1 MGLWSWYKGFNK
13 RQMDRTKKKI
23 ERTKTDWENLKKE
36 KDNFTDT
43 VKETKENW
51 KETKENWKETK
62 EDLKKAKEDF
72 KEETKEN
79 WKETKEDLKKAK
91 EDYKDEMKETKE
103 DWKKAKEDFK
113 ENWKE
118 TKEDFKDEMK
128 ENWKQAKSEWK
139 DEEDSMK
146 DEEDVLV
153 KGNFWKTLALFPFRL
168 LISPLSWISYSVGYV
183 LIDMRK
189 NFQELAGDNW
199 FFFYVFALVT
209 GWVVAV
215 PLALTFGFFRTLR
228 YVITGRKIERP
239 QSDYE
244 LKGQNTTV
252 VRLEENVASELEKF
266 AELKEKGI
274 ISEEEFV
281 KKKEELL
288 K

>member
-1 MGLWSWYKGFNK
+1 MGLWRWYKGFLK
-13 RQMDRTKKKI
+13 KQMDISKKRI
-23 ERTKTDWENLKKE
+23 ERNKTDWENLKKE

-43 VKETKENW
+43 VKETKE
-51 KETKENWKETK
+51 
-62 EDLKKAKEDF
+62 D
-72 KEETKEN
+72 
-79 WKETKEDLKKAK
+79 
-91 EDYKDEMKETKE
+91 
-103 DWKKAKEDFK
+103 
-113 ENWKE
+113 
-118 TKEDFKDEMK
+118 
-128 ENWKQAKSEWK
+128 WK

-168 LISPLSWISYSVGYV
+168 LISPLSLISYSVGYV

-199 FFFYVFALVT
+199 FFFYVFALVA

-252 VRLEENVASELEKF
+252 VKLEENVASELEKF

>member
-1 MGLWSWYKGFNK
+1 MGLWRRYWSWYKGFYK
-13 RQMDRTKKKI
+13 KQMDGTKKRI
-23 ERTKTDWENLKKE
+23 ERNKTDWENLKKE
-36 KDNFTDT
+36 KDNFIDT
-43 VKETKENW
+43 V
-51 KETKENWKETK
+51 KETK
-62 EDLKKAKEDF
+62 EDLKKAKDEMKGAKEVF

-79 WKETKEDLKKAK
+79 WKET
-91 EDYKDEMKETKE
+91 
-103 DWKKAKEDFK
+103 
-113 ENWKE
+113 
-118 TKEDFKDEMK
+118 K

-139 DEEDSMK
+139 DEENSMK

-168 LISPLSWISYSVGYV
+168 LISPLSLISYSVGYV